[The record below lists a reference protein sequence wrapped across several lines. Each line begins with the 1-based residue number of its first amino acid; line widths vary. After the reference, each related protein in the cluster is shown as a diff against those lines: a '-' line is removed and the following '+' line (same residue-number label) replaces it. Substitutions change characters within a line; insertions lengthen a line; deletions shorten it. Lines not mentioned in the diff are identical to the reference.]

1 MKRLT
6 FKCVFKTDVVLNAT
20 TATEENQTSLDYI
33 PGANFLGIV
42 AKKYGHFADKGVA
55 YDIFHS
61 GKVRFGDAHVVVD
74 GIRSFKA
81 PLVWFRPKGE
91 KSDKT
96 ITVEFTLSEAQR
108 QHNRGIGVQLKQER
122 EGFFVIKDN
131 ELRCVEIAKSFA
143 LKSAQDRE
151 TRRSAKGQIFG
162 YESIASGTEW
172 IFFLDLDSE
181 MEVYLDELVE
191 ALVGYHRLGRS
202 RSAEFGL
209 VLIEQIESIPTKN
222 GDYGGLLIY
231 ADSNLC
237 FFDESGSP
245 TYRPTA
251 KQLGFDQMEINWE
264 KSQIRTYIYA
274 PWNQKRYNR
283 DADRYCISKGSVF
296 VLEGNVP
303 DSFSEHFTVGDYT
316 SEGFGQVV
324 INPEFL
330 KFDPL
335 TGVLRYRM
343 GDKINSAFTTNTLN
357 IKESEIDRNLLQY
370 LKRKRDDYYEA
381 SGILNEVADFKR
393 EKENRRIYR
402 EISNSQWGNI
412 RSIATRSATHDELIK
427 LLFEKGTGYLT
438 HGIASDNW
446 KDDKIDKLKEKLEEV
461 DSKKYSSCE
470 FTILLAAEMA
480 KQNTKR

>member
-1 MKRLT
+1 MRRLT

-20 TATEENQTSLDYI
+20 TATEGNQTSLDYI

-42 AKKYGHFADKGVA
+42 AKKYSHFAEKGGA

-61 GKVRFGDAHVVVD
+61 GKVRFGDAHVAVD
-74 GIRSFKA
+74 GLRSFKA

-91 KSDKT
+91 KTDKT
-96 ITVEFTLSEAQR
+96 ITVEFALSEEQR
-108 QHNRGIGVQLKQER
+108 HRNREKGVQLKQER

-131 ELRCVEIAKSFA
+131 ELRRVEIAKSFA
-143 LKSAQDRE
+143 LKSAQDRK
-151 TRRSAKGQIFG
+151 TRRSAEGQIFG

-172 IFFLDLDSE
+172 IFFLELDSE
-181 MEVYLDELVE
+181 MEVYSDALVE
-191 ALVGYHRLGRS
+191 ALVGTHRLGRS
-202 RSAEFGL
+202 RSAEYGL
-209 VLIEQIESIPTKN
+209 ITIEQIEIRSTGKERCE
-222 GDYGGLLIY
+222 GLLIY
-231 ADSNLC
+231 SDSNLC

-251 KQLGFDQMEINWE
+251 KQLGFDGMEIRWE
-264 KSQIRTYIYA
+264 KSQIRTYSYA

-296 VLEGNVP
+296 VLEGIVP
-303 DSFSEHFTVGDYT
+303 DRFSEHFTVGDYT
-316 SEGFGQVV
+316 NEGFGQVV

-343 GDKINSAFTTNTLN
+343 GDKINSAFNINTLN
-357 IKESEIDRNLLQY
+357 VKESEIDRNLLQY

-393 EKENRRIYR
+393 ENTRIYR
-402 EISNSQWGNI
+402 GISNSQWGNI

-438 HGIASDNW
+438 HGIATDNW
-446 KDDKIDKLKEKLEEV
+446 KDDKIDVLKAKLKEV
-461 DSKKYSSCE
+461 DSKKYSSRE